1 MIDQGSGKKE
11 ASRRLAEI
19 NRAITTSLNF
29 DEVLDLIAENAS
41 QLVEARVC
49 LLLLEDK
56 EGQLRVRAA
65 RGADSELVRSFSG
78 RMEEDVIA
86 QLRSVLGLGNDET
99 MVSVPIISKQSL
111 IGLLV
116 IAREEPLNAEERWQL
131 SALTD
136 QAAIALRNARL
147 YELESA
153 EVARVRDATQIALLR
168 LAAIVE
174 SSDDVIISKDL
185 NGIIKTWNQGAE
197 RILGYTAAEAI
208 GQPITILIPT
218 ERHAEEVE
226 ILGRIRRGQR
236 IEHFETVRRRKDG
249 SLIDVSLTV
258 SPIKNEAGE
267 VIGASKIAR
276 DITQSKEAQERL
288 QRALDF
294 DQTVMLSMGEGLYT
308 VDSEGRVTFMNP
320 AAQRILGWTL
330 DEVMGRRMH
339 DVIHHSR
346 SDGTPF
352 PAEECEGLQVL
363 REGRT
368 MNEYQDVFIRKDGTF
383 FDVVYSSSPLR
394 GDGKI
399 NGLVVVFRDITERNR
414 AEEEIRFQAHLL
426 DAVEQAV
433 IATDLNG
440 TIIFW
445 NSFAK
450 TLYGWSAAEALG
462 ANILDLTPA
471 PAMREQATDILA
483 CLQAGQSWSGEFD
496 VQRRDGTFFPALI
509 NDSPIVDS
517 KGKLI
522 GIVGVSTDNTLR
534 RRAEEERENLLL
546 REREARAQAEEANR
560 LKDEFLATLS
570 HELRN
575 PLNVVIGY
583 SEILRR
589 SHANS
594 KHEFVVKAAET
605 IRRNALAQSQ
615 LVSDLL
621 DLSRLQMGKLSLD
634 RQPVSLSTVITEAAE
649 TVSADLKA
657 KRITLSVDL
666 DPEILV
672 VEGDSIRLGQI
683 AWNLLNN
690 AVKFTPAN
698 GEIKVTLAQ
707 EGEDAK
713 LVVADSGQGI
723 APEFLPHV
731 FEIFRQ
737 ADASSSRR
745 QGGMGIGLALVKQL
759 TELHDGRVQ
768 ADSAGVD
775 RGARFSVWIPL
786 YKEGTSALRS
796 EHVGAT
802 GALRSKF
809 ILVVDDS
816 TESTDMLGKLL
827 EIEGAFVDLA
837 RSGAEA
843 LEIANKKRFDLVI
856 SDISM
861 PEMDGYQLLSELR
874 KLPQMEN
881 VPAVALTGYGRTA
894 DIERAHAEGFAQH
907 LTKPLDIDQLLLI
920 VRHLTE
926 DNGTATNDNGTAT
939 PDKPNN

>member
-1 MIDQGSGKKE
+1 MIDQGSGKKDT
-11 ASRRLAEI
+11 SRRLAEI

-29 DEVLDLIAENAS
+29 DEVLDLIAENAA

-49 LLLLEDK
+49 VLLLADAD
-56 EGQLRVRAA
+56 GQLRVRAA
-65 RGADSELVRSFSG
+65 RGADSPLIRNFSG
-78 RMEEDVIA
+78 RMEEDVIK
-86 QLRSVLGLGNDET
+86 QLGAILVIGHDET
-99 MVSVPIISKQSL
+99 MVSVPIIAKQAL
-111 IGLLV
+111 IGMLV
-116 IAREEPLNAEERWQL
+116 IARGQPLNADEQWQL
-131 SALTD
+131 SALAD
-136 QAAIALRNARL
+136 QAAIALLNARQ
-147 YELESA
+147 YELEAA
-153 EVARVRDATQIALLR
+153 EVARARDVSQIALLR

-174 SSDDVIISKDL
+174 SSDDAIVSKDL
-185 NGIIKTWNQGAE
+185 NGIINTWNQGAE
-197 RILGYTAAEAI
+197 RILGYAASEAI
-208 GQPITILIPT
+208 GQPVTMLIPGD
-218 ERHAEEVE
+218 RRAEETE
-226 ILGRIRRGQR
+226 ILNRIRRGER
-236 IEHFETVRRRKDG
+236 MEHFETIRRCKDG
-249 SLIDVSLTV
+249 RLINVSLTV
-258 SPIKNEAGE
+258 SPIKNEDGE
-267 VIGASKIAR
+267 VIGASKILR

-330 DEVMGRRMH
+330 DEILGRRMH
-339 DVIHHSR
+339 DVIHHSYP
-346 SDGTPF
+346 DGTPF
-352 PAEECEGLQVL
+352 PPEQCEGLQVL
-363 REGRT
+363 REGRMMT
-368 MNEYQDVFIRKDGTF
+368 EFQDVFIRKDGTF

-394 GDGKI
+394 SGGDI
-399 NGLVVVFRDITERNR
+399 NGLVVVFRDITERKR

-440 TIIFW
+440 TVIFW
-445 NSFAK
+445 NSFAE
-450 TLYGWSAAEALG
+450 TLYGWPAAEALG

-471 PAMREQATDILA
+471 PALRDQAAEIFA
-483 CLQAGQSWSGEFD
+483 CLQAGQSWEGEFE
-496 VQRRDGTFFPALI
+496 VQRSDGTFFPAMI
-509 NDSPIVDS
+509 NDSPILDS
-517 KGKLI
+517 QGKLI
-522 GIVGVSTDNTLR
+522 GIVGVSTDNTQR
-534 RRAEEERENLLL
+534 RRAEEERENLLQ
-546 REREARAQAEEANR
+546 REREARAQAEDANR

-589 SHANS
+589 NENA

-634 RQPVSLSTVITEAAE
+634 RQPVSLSTVITEAVE
-649 TVSADLKA
+649 TVSAEVKTKA
-657 KRITLSVDL
+657 ITLSIDL

-672 VEGDSIRLGQI
+672 VEGDSVRLGQI

-690 AVKFTPAN
+690 AVKFTPAK
-698 GEIKVTLAQ
+698 GEIRVTLAQ
-707 EGEDAK
+707 EGDDAK
-713 LVVADSGQGI
+713 LIVADSGQGI
-723 APEFLPHV
+723 PPEFLPHV

-768 ADSAGVD
+768 ADSAGID
-775 RGARFSVWIPL
+775 RGATFTVWIPL
-786 YKEGTSALRS
+786 YKAGANGLRP
-796 EHVGAT
+796 ERVGAT
-802 GALRSKF
+802 GALRHKF

-816 TESTDMLGKLL
+816 PESTEMLGKLL

-837 RSGAEA
+837 RSGEEA
-843 LEIANKKRFDLVI
+843 IEIARKKRFDLVI

-861 PEMDGYQLLSELR
+861 PDMDGYQLLSELR

-920 VRHLTE
+920 VRRLTG
-926 DNGTATNDNGTAT
+926 DNGAATSTEKANA
-939 PDKPNN
+939 

>member
-29 DEVLDLIAENAS
+29 DEVLDLIAANATE
-41 QLVEARVC
+41 LVEARLCV
-49 LLLLEDK
+49 LLLADNSGK
-56 EGQLRVRAA
+56 LRVRAA
-65 RGADSELVRSFSG
+65 RGADSDLIRNFSG
-78 RMEEDVIA
+78 LMDEDVIE
-86 QLRSVLGLGNDET
+86 QLRTLLIVGKNET
-99 MVSVPIISKQSL
+99 MVSVPVIAKQSL

-116 IAREEPLNAEERWQL
+116 IARPQPLNSEEQWQL

-136 QAAIALRNARL
+136 QAAIALENARL
-147 YELESA
+147 YEMEAA
-153 EVARVRDATQIALLR
+153 EVARARDVSQVALLR

-174 SSDDVIISKDL
+174 SSDDAIASKDL
-185 NGIIKTWNQGAE
+185 NGIINSWNKGAE
-197 RILGYTAAEAI
+197 RVLGYTAAEII
-208 GQPITILIPT
+208 GQPVTILIPAD
-218 ERHAEEVE
+218 RQQEEAE
-226 ILGRIRRGQR
+226 ILDRIRRGQR

-249 SLIDVSLTV
+249 SLIDVSLTI
-258 SPIKNEAGE
+258 SPIKDEDGE

-276 DITQSKEAQERL
+276 DITER
-288 QRALDF
+288 
-294 DQTVMLSMGEGLYT
+294 
-308 VDSEGRVTFMNP
+308 
-320 AAQRILGWTL
+320 
-330 DEVMGRRMH
+330 
-339 DVIHHSR
+339 
-346 SDGTPF
+346 
-352 PAEECEGLQVL
+352 
-363 REGRT
+363 
-368 MNEYQDVFIRKDGTF
+368 K
-383 FDVVYSSSPLR
+383 
-394 GDGKI
+394 
-399 NGLVVVFRDITERNR
+399 R

-445 NSFAK
+445 NSFAE
-450 TLYGWSAAEALG
+450 TLYGWAAAEALG
-462 ANILDLTPA
+462 SNILDVTPA
-471 PAMREQATDILA
+471 SALKEQAAEILA
-483 CLQAGQSWSGEFD
+483 CLQAGQSWAGEFE

-509 NDSPIVDS
+509 NDSPIFDS

-546 REREARAQAEEANR
+546 REREARAQAEDANR

-589 SHANS
+589 SDETQ
-594 KHEFVVKAAET
+594 KHSFVVKAAET

-634 RQPVSLSTVITEAAE
+634 RQPLSLSTVIRDAVE
-649 TVSADLKA
+649 TVSAQVAA
-657 KRITLSVDL
+657 KSISLSIEL

-672 VEGDSIRLGQI
+672 VEGDAVRLGQI

-690 AVKFTPAN
+690 AVKFTPGG
-698 GEIKVTLAQ
+698 GEIKVTLDQ
-707 EGEDAK
+707 ESDDAK

-723 APEFLPHV
+723 SPEFLPHV

-745 QGGMGIGLALVKQL
+745 QGGMGIGLALVKEI

-768 ADSAGVD
+768 AESEGIN
-775 RGARFSVWIPL
+775 RGARFTVWIPL
-786 YKEGTSALRS
+786 YKAGANVLQEEQVGT
-796 EHVGAT
+796 T
-802 GALRSKF
+802 GALHSKF

-816 TESTDMLGKLL
+816 TESTEMLGKLL
-827 EIEGAFVDLA
+827 EMEGAFVDVA

-843 LEIANKKRFDLVI
+843 LAIAGKKRFDLII

-874 KLPQMEN
+874 KLPEMEN
-881 VPAVALTGYGRTA
+881 VPAVALTGYGRTT
-894 DIERAHAEGFAQH
+894 DVERAHAEGFAQH
-907 LTKPLDIDQLLLI
+907 LTKPLDIDQLLQI
-920 VRHLTE
+920 VRHLTGNNGGAAAE
-926 DNGTATNDNGTAT
+926 DLGGE
-939 PDKPNN
+939 PS